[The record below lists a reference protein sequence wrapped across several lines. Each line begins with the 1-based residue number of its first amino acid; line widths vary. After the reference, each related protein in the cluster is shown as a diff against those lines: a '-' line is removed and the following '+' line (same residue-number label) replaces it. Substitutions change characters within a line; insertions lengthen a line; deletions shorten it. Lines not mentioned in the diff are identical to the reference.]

1 MSADTRLI
9 CPINRAVA
17 AIADKWK
24 ILIILSLGAR
34 TLRFGEL
41 LTSLEGIAP
50 KVMSRQ
56 LRSLEADGLVVRK
69 AYAEVPPRVEYS
81 LTRPGQTLLPILLDL
96 QRWVAANDDQLSPAI
111 TGDDRALYESHDE
124 IAAAFAT

>member
-1 MSADTRLI
+1 LI

-24 ILIILSLGAR
+24 ILIILSLGGR

-41 LTSLEGIAP
+41 LAALEGIAP

-111 TGDDRALYESHDE
+111 TGDDRSLYEPHGE
-124 IAAAFAT
+124 IAKVFAS

>member
-1 MSADTRLI
+1 MSADTRLS

-41 LTSLEGIAP
+41 LASLEGIAP

-96 QRWVAANDDQLSPAI
+96 QRWVAANDDQLSHAI
-111 TGDDRALYESHDE
+111 TGDDPALYEPHDK
-124 IAAAFAT
+124 IAAAFAS

>member
-1 MSADTRLI
+1 MSAETHLT

-24 ILIILSLGAR
+24 ILIILSLGTR

-41 LTSLEGIAP
+41 LGSLNGIAP

-111 TGDDRALYESHDE
+111 TGDDRAHDEPSSE
-124 IAAAFAT
+124 IAAAFAS

>member
-1 MSADTRLI
+1 
-9 CPINRAVA
+9 VA

>member
-24 ILIILSLGAR
+24 ILIILSLGGR

-41 LTSLEGIAP
+41 LAALEGIAP

-111 TGDDRALYESHDE
+111 TGDDRSLYEPHGE
-124 IAAAFAT
+124 IAKVFAS